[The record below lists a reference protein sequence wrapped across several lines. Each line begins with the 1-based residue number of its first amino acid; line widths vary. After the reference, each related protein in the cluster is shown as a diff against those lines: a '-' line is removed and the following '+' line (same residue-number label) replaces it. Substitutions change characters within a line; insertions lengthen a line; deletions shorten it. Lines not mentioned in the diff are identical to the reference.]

1 MKIKPLD
8 KATFDKFKKRTF
20 RRASTEEWI
29 EREQRQ
35 AAAGEKTT
43 AEILSDMKRV
53 YQDTL
58 AEINREIEAF
68 YGRYAK
74 ENGITLAEAHK
85 RLDPGELKSA
95 REEMMRF
102 YKFADPE
109 RVGKDRSVAFRTEL
123 RELGARKYLSRLEE
137 IKVRMKFILA
147 RLASKEETA
156 YDKALFE
163 EYKTARDM
171 AYYDIGKNVGFFV
184 EFASPSEQLMLAAVK
199 RKWLRENYSDRI
211 WKDKGK
217 LLQAIEKDFMTGIA
231 RGQNP
236 KKIARAMSKDF
247 ELDYKHCE
255 RLARTEA
262 IHLMNEVT
270 ADSYRENGI
279 EKYQYVCDLSDRTCD
294 ICGGLDGQVFEL
306 RYKEEGVNYPLMH
319 VNCVLGDNIVI
330 APDAECLTKSVYS
343 GDIIKATTTNG
354 RSFSVTPNHI
364 MLTSRGW
371 VRAKNLIK
379 GDKVVYYPAW
389 NKAAVVGNPTDD
401 NGIPTVEE
409 LFASLVKSLPMF
421 RRTVPA
427 SAEDFKGDVVK
438 DSEIDVVLIDG
449 FLRGKADIPALK
461 FLSDFSL
468 VEASEVGKKLFSGD
482 CSLAQLLVG
491 LGLAADGIMSGSDIA
506 GVLLRGS
513 LTHHQLVG
521 LRLPSDYDTRLI
533 QSAQN
538 NRSADTKTFGK
549 FVDADSVGVK
559 GSNLANRK
567 NLSGIGIADSDSI
580 LSKDSANRF
589 FVTLEN
595 LSQFFNA
602 FPGLITFDEVTD
614 IQVDKSTVHVYDV
627 SSMSTLYICNGFVS
641 SNCRCSTVPYYDDDL
656 SKLFDNAT
664 RIAKDSG
671 GKVIDVPADMTWK
684 EWKEAYGKK

>member
-8 KATFDKFKKRTF
+8 KATFEKFKKRLFHKADTDEMKE
-20 RRASTEEWI
+20 RAERSQKAEE
-29 EREQRQ
+29 R
-35 AAAGEKTT
+35 TT
-43 AEILSDMKRV
+43 KEILSKMRSV
-53 YQDTL
+53 YRDSM
-58 AEINREIEAF
+58 AEINKEIEAF
-68 YGRYAK
+68 YGRYAS
-74 ENGITLAEAHK
+74 ENGITIADAHK
-85 RLDPGELKSA
+85 RLDSSQLKSA
-95 REEMMRF
+95 REEMERF
-102 YKFADPE
+102 YRFADPE
-109 RVGKDRSVAFRTEL
+109 RVGKDRSVAFRAKL

-137 IKVRMKFILA
+137 IKIRMEHILA
-147 RLASKEETA
+147 RLAAQEQDVYE
-156 YDKALFE
+156 KALAF
-163 EYKTARDM
+163 EYKDARDM
-171 AYYDIGKNVGFFV
+171 AYYAIGKDLGFFV
-184 EFASPSEQLMLAAVK
+184 EFAAPNEQLILKAIE
-199 RKWLRENYSDRI
+199 RPWLGENFSDRI
-211 WKDKGK
+211 WKNKGK
-217 LLQAIEKDFMTGIA
+217 LLEALNKEFLSGIA

-236 KKIARAMSKDF
+236 KKIASTISKKYDF
-247 ELDYKHCE
+247 EYKNCE

-262 IHLMNEVT
+262 LHLMQEVT
-270 ADSYRENGI
+270 ADSYEENGVD
-279 EKYQYVCDLSDRTCD
+279 KYQFVADLSARTCD
-294 ICGGLDGQVFEL
+294 LCGGLDGQVFEL
-306 RYKEEGVNYPLMH
+306 KYKEEGVNYPVMH
-319 VNCVLGDNIVI
+319 PNCVLGDNVVI
-330 APDAECLTKSVYS
+330 APDAECLTRSVYS

-438 DSEIDVVLIDG
+438 DSEIDVVLIYG

-468 VEASEVGKKLFSGD
+468 VEASEFGKKLFSGD

-567 NLSGIGIADSDSI
+567 NLSCIGIADSDSI

-602 FPGLITFDEVTD
+602 FSGLITFDEVTD

-656 SKLFDNAT
+656 SKLFGNAT

-671 GKVIDVPADMTWK
+671 GKVIDVPAGMTWTQ
-684 EWKEAYGKK
+684 WKEEYGK

>member
-1 MKIKPLD
+1 MPIDFKPLD

-20 RRASTEEWI
+20 HRASTEEWI

-35 AAAGEKTT
+35 TAAGEKTT
-43 AEILSDMKRV
+43 TEILSDMKRV

-95 REEMMRF
+95 REEMRRF
-102 YKFADPE
+102 YEFADPS
-109 RVGKDRSVAFRTEL
+109 RVGKDKSEAFRTEL

-137 IKVRMKFILA
+137 IKMRMKFILA

-199 RKWLRENYSDRI
+199 KKWLGENYSDRI

-236 KKIARAMSKDF
+236 KKIARAISKDF

-319 VNCVLGDNIVI
+319 VNCVLGDNIVT

-343 GDIIKATTTNG
+343 GDIIKVTTSNSRG
-354 RSFSVTPNHI
+354 FSVTPNHI
-364 MLTSRGW
+364 MLTARGW
-371 VRAKNLIK
+371 VRAKNLVK
-379 GDKVVYYPAW
+379 GDKVIYYSGWDKSLFVSDPA
-389 NKAAVVGNPTDD
+389 DD
-401 NGIPTVEE
+401 NGVPTIEQ
-409 LFASLVKSLPMF
+409 LFTSLAKSTGV
-421 RRTVPA
+421 RTMPA
-427 SAEDFKGDVVK
+427 SPKDFKSDIVK
-438 DSEIDVVLIDG
+438 DSKIDVILVDSL
-449 FLRGKADIPALK
+449 LRNKADASLLK
-461 FLSDFSL
+461 FISDSSL
-468 VEASEVGKKLFSGD
+468 IETVKAGKSLFTGN
-482 CSLAQLLVG
+482 CTLAQFLVATG
-491 LGLAADGIMSGSDIA
+491 LVADGIVSGTDISSILF
-506 GVLLRGS
+506 GCS
-513 LTHHQLVG
+513 FTHHQLVS
-521 LRLPSDYDTRLI
+521 LRLPSDYDARI
-533 QSAQN
+533 VQSASN
-538 NRSADTKTFGK
+538 NRSTDVKSLGK
-549 FVDADSVGVK
+549 LIDADSARVKSDDFINRQFFAGVGVS
-559 GSNLANRK
+559 GDNSVFFENSRNRLVSTVK
-567 NLSGIGIADSDSI
+567 NL
-580 LSKDSANRF
+580 F
-589 FVTLEN
+589 
-595 LSQFFNA
+595 QFFNRLSA
-602 FPGLITFDEVTD
+602 VVELDDVTG
-614 IQVDKSTVHVYDV
+614 VDVSKSTVHVYDV
-627 SSMSTLYICNGFVS
+627 SSMSTLYLCNGFVS

-671 GKVIDVPADMTWK
+671 GRVIDVPADMTWK